1 MPRRPYRDSAIFYLV
16 LAAIVVGVAW
26 VTDGNVLRALIFGAA
41 FFLVATG
48 WSWWKFK
55 QRIDRERV
63 EAQRLAARGESG
75 PKQ

>member
-26 VTDGNVLRALIFGAA
+26 VTDGNVLRALIFGVA

-55 QRIDRERV
+55 QRIDRERF